1 MLRNETLRDLAIHFF
16 FLEPV
21 LRSFDNMRANSVSSY
36 SLVPLLLSGFFAG
49 LDIHPAHAPLEQRL
63 AAVDV
68 VGGAGISLELVV
80 LDAEVSLLA
89 TQCLEEH

>member
-1 MLRNETLRDLAIHFF
+1 
-16 FLEPV
+16 
-21 LRSFDNMRANSVSSY
+21 MRANSVSSY

-63 AAVDV
+63 AAADV
-68 VGGAGISLELVV
+68 VGGPGISLELVV

>member
-1 MLRNETLRDLAIHFF
+1 
-16 FLEPV
+16 
-21 LRSFDNMRANSVSSY
+21 
-36 SLVPLLLSGFFAG
+36 LSGFFAG

-63 AAVDV
+63 AAAYVVD
-68 VGGAGISLELVV
+68 GPGISLELVV